1 MALEVTSNRDYIKTG
16 DRGGNFIAQWGTK
29 LANWSSFIPVLG
41 APLAG
46 FFGTIGTWADV
57 IGNLIKLRPL
67 SAATA
72 WAAGSV
78 STGVNMATSAASANP
93 VVWFANIGQGLVT
106 GRSVGSHAR
115 MVTENVIGGV
125 TGVFGM
131 KPTVLR
137 SYQAGIGSIGGGAA
151 QAGPGRFASQIAGE
165 RGRDA
170 NEMYAAY
177 QRGDGGAH
185 INELQ
190 SAYQGR

>member
-16 DRGGNFIAQWGTK
+16 DRGGNFIAQWGTR
-29 LANWSSFIPVLG
+29 LSNWASFIPG
-41 APLAG
+41 IG
-46 FFGTIGTWADV
+46 SGISWFFGSIGTAADV
-57 IGNLIKLRPL
+57 IGNLLKLRPL

-72 WAAGSV
+72 LAAGVV
-78 STGVNMATSAASANP
+78 STGTNMATSAASVNP
-93 VVWFANIGQGLVT
+93 IYWAANIGQGLVT
-106 GRSVGSHAR
+106 GRSMGSHAR